1 MRILTINPNTSV
13 QMTEHIAA
21 QAQSTARPD
30 TEIIAVTAAFGAEVI
45 ASRASYAIAS
55 HAALDA
61 FARRFEGADVVLLAC
76 FGDPGLEAL
85 REIAPI
91 PVIGMLDAT
100 ITSPAAKAT
109 PFAIITA
116 GAAWV
121 PMLMERVA
129 LTPHSGLLRGVFAIN
144 AHGLDVRNNPSAA
157 LAALQ
162 QATDRA
168 TDAGATAIVLG
179 GSALAGLSSSLHST
193 ATLIDPLQCA
203 VLAAEQALQNTAHT
217 PTRPALRSQGLTP
230 ALAELLAASPQ

>member
-55 HAALDA
+55 HAALDT

-91 PVIGMLDAT
+91 PVIGMLDAS
-100 ITSPAAKAT
+100 IARAAAEAT

-203 VLAAEQALQNTAHT
+203 VLAAEQALQNTANT

-230 ALAELLAASPQ
+230 TLAELLAASPQ

>member
-1 MRILTINPNTSV
+1 
-13 QMTEHIAA
+13 
-21 QAQSTARPD
+21 
-30 TEIIAVTAAFGAEVI
+30 
-45 ASRASYAIAS
+45 
-55 HAALDA
+55 
-61 FARRFEGADVVLLAC
+61 
-76 FGDPGLEAL
+76 
-85 REIAPI
+85 
-91 PVIGMLDAT
+91 
-100 ITSPAAKAT
+100 
-109 PFAIITA
+109 
-116 GAAWV
+116 
-121 PMLMERVA
+121 MERVA

-203 VLAAEQALQNTAHT
+203 VLAAEQALQNTANT